1 MFLIRYVFT
10 LTTEAVRLMPA
21 CSKLVVLPAVHICG
35 HPSHHTAMQHHLDAR
50 LQKLAHSA
58 QGLLIT
64 LNYESVLDIAESR
77 GLS

>member
-1 MFLIRYVFT
+1 
-10 LTTEAVRLMPA
+10 
-21 CSKLVVLPAVHICG
+21 
-35 HPSHHTAMQHHLDAR
+35 MQHHLDAR

-77 GLS
+77 GLG